1 MRTPGPA
8 CGLALAMAFAARAQI
23 VPPAPV
29 HGDALLR
36 DFRFE
41 SGEVLPE
48 LKLHYVTLGRRL
60 DDGRGRTVNAVL
72 VLHGTG
78 GSSAQFLGPR
88 FAGVL
93 FGPGQPLDASRTFV
107 VIPDS
112 VGHGASSKPSNGLK
126 AKFPRYTYDD
136 MVKAQYRLLTET
148 LGVNHLRLV
157 IGTSMGG
164 MQTWVWGETYPDFMD
179 ALMPLASLPTAIA
192 GRNRMWRRMAMDLI
206 REDPDWKG
214 GDYAVQPRGLRGA
227 LALMLVLSGS
237 PHEWIRQAP
246 DRASADAA
254 VEAYLADRISKTDAN
269 DLLFAL
275 DASRDYDP
283 FPNLE
288 KIQAPL
294 LALNFA
300 DDAINPPELG
310 LLEKG
315 VARVKNGQAVIFPL
329 SEKTH
334 GHQTHTWADLWKT
347 YLTELLVRS
356 KTVKEGES
364 MGESDLRMKIVRYLE
379 TSVEGDLLRSVGMIA
394 DAVGAE
400 RDRVRDL
407 VRELVKKGEVFEP
420 IPRRYLRRERRM
432 SGSIGTHTP
441 ERRQARR

>member
-1 MRTPGPA
+1 MKSLAPG
-8 CGLALAMAFAARAQI
+8 CGLALALALTAPARAQI
-23 VPPAPV
+23 VPPTPV
-29 HGDALLR
+29 PGHAILR
-36 DFRFE
+36 DFRFA
-41 SGEVLPE
+41 SGETLSE
-48 LKLHYVTLGRRL
+48 LKLHYVTLGRKL
-60 DDGRGRTVNAVL
+60 DDGRGRTMNAVL

-78 GSSAQFLGPR
+78 GSSAQFLGPQ

-93 FGPGQPLDASRTFV
+93 FAPGQPLDASRTFI

-112 VGHGASSKPSNGLK
+112 VGHGDSSKPSDGLR

-136 MVKAQYRLLTET
+136 MVKTQHLLLTES
-148 LGVNHLRLV
+148 LGVSHLRLV
-157 IGTSMGG
+157 IGTAMGG

-179 ALMPLASLPTAIA
+179 ALMPLASFPSAIA
-192 GRNRMWRRMAMDLI
+192 GRNRMWRKMAMDLI
-206 REDPDWKG
+206 REDPGWKG

-237 PHEWIRQAP
+237 SHEWMRRAP
-246 DRASADAA
+246 DRAAADAA
-254 VEAYLADRISKTDAN
+254 VEAFLADRLPKTDAN

-283 FPNLE
+283 SPLLE

-315 VARVKNGQAVIFPL
+315 VARVKNSQAVVFPL

-347 YLTELLVRS
+347 YLTELLLRS
-356 KTVKEGES
+356 K
-364 MGESDLRMKIVRYLE
+364 R
-379 TSVEGDLLRSVGMIA
+379 
-394 DAVGAE
+394 
-400 RDRVRDL
+400 
-407 VRELVKKGEVFEP
+407 
-420 IPRRYLRRERRM
+420 
-432 SGSIGTHTP
+432 
-441 ERRQARR
+441 

>member
-1 MRTPGPA
+1 MKAIVAASGF
-8 CGLALAMAFAARAQI
+8 ALAVALGVRAQI

-29 HGDALLR
+29 QGDAILR
-36 DFRFE
+36 DFRFA
-41 SGEVLPE
+41 SGETLPE
-48 LKLHYVTLGRRL
+48 LKLHYVTLGRKL

-93 FGPGQPLDASRTFV
+93 FGPGQPLDASRTFI

-112 VGHGASSKPSNGLK
+112 LGHGGSSKPSDGLR

-136 MVKAQYRLLTET
+136 MVSAQHRLLTES
-148 LGVNHLRLV
+148 LGVSHLRLV

-164 MQTWVWGETYPDFMD
+164 MQTWIWGETHPDFMD

-192 GRNRMWRRMAMDLI
+192 GRNRMWRKMAMDLI

-214 GDYAVQPRGLRGA
+214 GDYAAQPRGFRGA

-237 PHEWIRQAP
+237 PLEWMREAP
-246 DRASADAA
+246 DRAAADAA
-254 VEAYLADRISKTDAN
+254 VQAYMAERLPKTDAN

-283 FPNLE
+283 STNLE
-288 KIQAPL
+288 KIQVPL

-315 VARVKNGQAVIFPL
+315 VARVKNAQAVVFPL

-356 KTVKEGES
+356 K
-364 MGESDLRMKIVRYLE
+364 R
-379 TSVEGDLLRSVGMIA
+379 
-394 DAVGAE
+394 
-400 RDRVRDL
+400 
-407 VRELVKKGEVFEP
+407 
-420 IPRRYLRRERRM
+420 
-432 SGSIGTHTP
+432 
-441 ERRQARR
+441 

>member
-1 MRTPGPA
+1 MKAAAPA
-8 CGLALAMAFAARAQI
+8 YGLAFALVLTARAQI
-23 VPPAPV
+23 VPPPPV
-29 HGDALLR
+29 PGDAILR
-36 DFRFE
+36 DFVFA
-41 SGEVLPE
+41 SGETLPE
-48 LKLHYVTLGRRL
+48 LKLHYVTLGRKL

-78 GSSAQFLGPR
+78 GSSLQFLGPR

-93 FGPGQPLDASRTFV
+93 FGIGQPLDASRTFI

-112 VGHGASSKPSNGLK
+112 VGHGGSSKPSDGLK

-136 MVKAQYRLLTET
+136 MVKAQYRLLTEN
-148 LGVNHLRLV
+148 LGVTHLRLV
-157 IGTSMGG
+157 VGTSMGG

-179 ALMPLASLPTAIA
+179 ALMPLASLPNAIA

-214 GDYAVQPRGLRGA
+214 GGYAVQPRGLRGA

-237 PHEWIRQAP
+237 PHEWMRQAP
-246 DRASADAA
+246 DRATADAA
-254 VEAYLADRISKTDAN
+254 VETWMAERLPKTDAN

-283 FPNLE
+283 FPRLE
-288 KIQAPL
+288 KIRAPL

-315 VARVKNGQAVIFPL
+315 VARVKNGQAVVFPL

-347 YLTELLVRS
+347 YLNELLVRS
-356 KTVKEGES
+356 K
-364 MGESDLRMKIVRYLE
+364 R
-379 TSVEGDLLRSVGMIA
+379 
-394 DAVGAE
+394 
-400 RDRVRDL
+400 
-407 VRELVKKGEVFEP
+407 
-420 IPRRYLRRERRM
+420 
-432 SGSIGTHTP
+432 
-441 ERRQARR
+441 

>member
-1 MRTPGPA
+1 MKSLAPA
-8 CGLALAMAFAARAQI
+8 CGLALAMALTVRAQI

-29 HGDALLR
+29 QGDAVLR
-36 DFRFE
+36 DFRFA
-41 SGEVLPE
+41 SGETLPE
-48 LKLHYVTLGRRL
+48 LKLHYVTLGRKL

-93 FGPGQPLDASRTFV
+93 FGPGQPLDASRYFI
-107 VIPDS
+107 VIPDG
-112 VGHGASSKPSNGLK
+112 VGHGASSKPSDGLK

-136 MVKAQYRLLTET
+136 MVTAQHRLLTES
-148 LGVNHLRLV
+148 LGVSHLRLV

-179 ALMPLASLPTAIA
+179 ALMPLACFPTAIA
-192 GRNRMWRRMAMDLI
+192 GRNRMWRKMAMDLI

-237 PHEWIRQAP
+237 PHDWMRQAP
-246 DRASADAA
+246 DRAAADAA
-254 VEAYLADRISKTDAN
+254 VEAYMADRLPKTDAN

-283 FPNLE
+283 SPRLE

-315 VARVKNGQAVIFPL
+315 VARVKNSQAIVFPL
-329 SEKTH
+329 SGKTH

-347 YLTELLVRS
+347 YLTELLLRS
-356 KTVKEGES
+356 K
-364 MGESDLRMKIVRYLE
+364 R
-379 TSVEGDLLRSVGMIA
+379 
-394 DAVGAE
+394 
-400 RDRVRDL
+400 
-407 VRELVKKGEVFEP
+407 
-420 IPRRYLRRERRM
+420 
-432 SGSIGTHTP
+432 
-441 ERRQARR
+441 

>member
-1 MRTPGPA
+1 MKTLARGCCLA
-8 CGLALAMAFAARAQI
+8 VALASGARAQI
-23 VPPAPV
+23 VPPAPAP
-29 HGDALLR
+29 GDAILR
-36 DFRFE
+36 DFRFA
-41 SGEVLPE
+41 SGEALPE
-48 LKLHYVTLGRRL
+48 LKLHYVTLGRKL
-60 DDGRGRTVNAVL
+60 DDGRGRTMNAVL

-93 FGPGQPLDASRTFV
+93 FGPGQPLDASRTFI

-112 VGHGASSKPSNGLK
+112 VGHGASSKPSDGLK

-136 MVKAQYRLLTET
+136 MVKAQHRLLTES
-148 LGVNHLRLV
+148 LGVSHLRLV

-192 GRNRMWRRMAMDLI
+192 GRNRLWRKMAMDLI
-206 REDPDWKG
+206 REDPDWNG
-214 GDYAVQPRGLRGA
+214 GGYAAQPRGLRGA

-237 PHEWIRQAP
+237 PHEWMRQAP
-246 DRASADAA
+246 DRAAADAA
-254 VEAYLADRISKTDAN
+254 VEAYLADRLSKTDAN

-283 FPNLE
+283 SSRLE

-315 VARVKNGQAVIFPL
+315 VAHVKNGQAVVFPL

-347 YLTELLVRS
+347 YLNELLVRS
-356 KTVKEGES
+356 KK
-364 MGESDLRMKIVRYLE
+364 
-379 TSVEGDLLRSVGMIA
+379 
-394 DAVGAE
+394 
-400 RDRVRDL
+400 
-407 VRELVKKGEVFEP
+407 
-420 IPRRYLRRERRM
+420 
-432 SGSIGTHTP
+432 
-441 ERRQARR
+441 